1 MELAVYAKIFESW
14 VRLRRGEPGDLVEIA
29 DPLLEQARP
38 FGAEFGAPAALLVAE
53 ARRAAG
59 GDPAGIR
66 RALDAFEEITSGTP
80 NSRALFAPVAARALV
95 ALGDIEGAQRL
106 TPEHSDARTKRHRV
120 SLLTARAVIAEARGM
135 YPVAFTGYKQASALW
150 RAHGFQ
156 LELGLT
162 RIGAARC
169 LLALDRRDEAADA
182 LAGARD
188 VLRPLGAAPALGE
201 IADLLGDD
209 LERQLDPTGS

>member
-1 MELAVYAKIFESW
+1 M
-14 VRLRRGEPGDLVEIA
+14 RLRRGEPGGLAEIA
-29 DPLLEQARP
+29 NQLLERARP

-59 GDPAGIR
+59 DLTGVR
-66 RALDAFEEITSGTP
+66 SALDAFEEITSGTP
-80 NSRALFAPVAARALV
+80 NFRALFAPVAARALV
-95 ALGDIEGAQRL
+95 ALGDIEGAERL

-135 YPVAFTGYKQASALW
+135 YPVALAGYKQASALW

-162 RIGAARC
+162 RIGAGRC

-182 LAGARD
+182 LARARD
-188 VLRPLGAAPALGE
+188 VLQPLRAAPALAE
-201 IADLLGDD
+201 IGDLLGDD
-209 LERQLDPTGS
+209 LERQLDSTGS